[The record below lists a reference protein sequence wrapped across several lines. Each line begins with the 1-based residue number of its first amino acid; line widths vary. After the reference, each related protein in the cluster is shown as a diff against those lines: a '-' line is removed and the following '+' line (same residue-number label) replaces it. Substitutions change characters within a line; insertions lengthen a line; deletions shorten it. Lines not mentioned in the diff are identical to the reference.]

1 MLLDVIRQVSNM
13 TFKAKTEMIYTWT
26 MMSMDIL
33 GKGNRIYLERV
44 IIETKDVNFRGK
56 VVSYFSK
63 VAILALLNRDKQNK
77 RWRIM

>member
-1 MLLDVIRQVSNM
+1 
-13 TFKAKTEMIYTWT
+13 
-26 MMSMDIL
+26 MSMDIL